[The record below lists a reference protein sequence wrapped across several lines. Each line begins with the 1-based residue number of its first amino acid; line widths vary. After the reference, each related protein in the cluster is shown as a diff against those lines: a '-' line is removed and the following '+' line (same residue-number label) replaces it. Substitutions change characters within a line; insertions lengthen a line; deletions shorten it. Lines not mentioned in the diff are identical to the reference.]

1 MGSIDISTDQR
12 PLEEPTT
19 WCKTSR
25 TSTMFKILYLSCL
38 FNIGFALPSPAGQ
51 ENVKRADTT
60 AEAIPSRIT
69 DSAELSSVL
78 SGLKGDATELA
89 LGASA
94 VADLLSAIVPAPNPT
109 AIADEISS
117 VASVYKAHPRSERA
131 LSMFDLHWGWLWVA
145 FLESASELVLNGL
158 APQGLIN
165 DVIANTPITNSPNN
179 INLRPAIPPVYPSK
193 DANDAP
199 YSQSER
205 VLRSAIYI
213 PPEFSYGQVRP
224 CIFVPGTASTG
235 GSNFLPNL
243 GKVFKG
249 STYADPVYLNIPNNQ
264 LDDLQINSEFVAYA
278 INYISAIS
286 GHKNVSVVS
295 WSAGSIDSV
304 VSLPVP
310 LGDHSNEKSGRINTG
325 QVQSGSPRISS
336 ASVVI
341 VMELC

>member
-1 MGSIDISTDQR
+1 
-12 PLEEPTT
+12 
-19 WCKTSR
+19 
-25 TSTMFKILYLSCL
+25 
-38 FNIGFALPSPAGQ
+38 
-51 ENVKRADTT
+51 
-60 AEAIPSRIT
+60 
-69 DSAELSSVL
+69 
-78 SGLKGDATELA
+78 
-89 LGASA
+89 
-94 VADLLSAIVPAPNPT
+94 
-109 AIADEISS
+109 
-117 VASVYKAHPRSERA
+117 
-131 LSMFDLHWGWLWVA
+131 
-145 FLESASELVLNGL
+145 LNGL

-179 INLRPAIPPVYPSK
+179 INLRPAIPPVYPK
-193 DANDAP
+193 KAANDAP
-199 YSQSER
+199 YSQTER

-213 PPEFSYGQVRP
+213 PPEFSYGKVRP

-295 WSAGSIDSV
+295 WSAGSIDTV
-304 VSLPVP
+304 VSSNVLVAE
-310 LGDHSNEKSGRINTG
+310 HSNENSGRINIG
-325 QVQSGSPRISS
+325 EAQWVSPQISS

-341 VMELC
+341 VMEPC